1 MATIGLRVQDSADG
15 GSSLSLADTLAKGIF
30 GDPEGQMKARALAAQ
45 VAAHQA
51 YATKLGAD
59 TGLVNVKTR
68 EEQALAD
75 AQDAAANSPDALLA
89 AIPSPARPIP
99 VETSRA
105 NAPGTTGYGPQPGI
119 VTPDAQA
126 TYDAAVRMHDAQAET
141 LRKLWPVIVR
151 TGNATQVIEALGKG
165 EGLAGLSGGLVPGA
179 KVDPNVQRVA
189 GGLYTGSAPTTST
202 VWSPGDVAG
211 VDAEA
216 RGKILEERGKPKTP
230 ILRDINGG
238 LVSVDPTGAVAT
250 PVQGAEPQPKAPERQ
265 VIDGAVYER
274 DPATG
279 KWSPAPGIAALPK
292 APERQVVDGV
302 VYERGPDGKW
312 APAAGIASPPP
323 KIINVGKNETPMI
336 QNPDGSLS
344 PAPGVPTK
352 PDTGPY
358 GDISSVSGVDNQIV
372 NTVAN
377 KLANNQPIT
386 PDEARSYDQS
396 WNNLFGAKTEIQI
409 INGVKTPVTIQPS
422 VPTRFPSPDQAYTK
436 AGVAPPPPPVQ
447 SSAPPVQSGGPPVQ
461 SGGPPVQNA
470 GPVVV
475 GTPLEKPVPKPLTAE
490 QEKARTYLVMGSDAN
505 DILTKLDP
513 KTVPSG
519 LDIWLAQTGGAP
531 GPVSSVVGSLA
542 SDQAKQYAGAASAF
556 IEAYA
561 RPATGATI
569 SPKDYQN
576 FYSAMI
582 PLPTDPQS
590 EIDRKTRIRANL
602 VKVWE
607 SGGFPDDASRDA
619 WLADQVRSSKSTPP
633 KSDDTSKPKRRVY
646 DANGNLQ

>member
-1 MATIGLRVQDSADG
+1 MATIGLRVQDSGVGD
-15 GSSLSLADTLAKGIF
+15 SLSLADTLAKGIF

-59 TGLVNVKTR
+59 TGLVQAKTK
-68 EEQALAD
+68 EEID
-75 AQDAAANSPDALLA
+75 AENERLRAGPLVGAAAA
-89 AIPSPARPIP
+89 AAVPMPIP
-99 VETSRA
+99 VEASRA
-105 NAPGTTGYGPQPGI
+105 DAPGTTGYGPQPGI
-119 VTPDAQA
+119 VSPRDQA
-126 TYDAAVRMHDAQAET
+126 IHDALVARERA
-141 LRKLWPVIVR
+141 LGPILVR
-151 TGNATQVIEALGKG
+151 GNPTQVAEGVGKDYG
-165 EGLAGLSGGLVPGA
+165 GVILASAASNPAIVSPDSLRLASLLYSG
-179 KVDPNVQRVA
+179 N
-189 GGLYTGSAPTTST
+189 APTTST
-202 VWSPGDVAG
+202 VITSGDYAG
-211 VDAEA
+211 VDAAA
-216 RGKILEERGKPKTP
+216 REKILTEQGKPKTP

-265 VIDGAVYER
+265 VVDGAVWER
-274 DPATG
+274 DPVTG
-279 KWSPAPGIAALPK
+279 KWAPAPGIA
-292 APERQVVDGV
+292 
-302 VYERGPDGKW
+302 
-312 APAAGIASPPP
+312 PAPP

-344 PAPGVPTK
+344 PAPGAPTK
-352 PDTGPY
+352 PETGPY

-386 PDEARSYDQS
+386 PDEARTYDQS

-409 INGVKTPVTIQPS
+409 INGARTPVTIQSS
-422 VPTRFPSPDQAYTK
+422 VPARFPNPDQIYTK
-436 AGVAPPPPPVQ
+436 AGVAPPSLPVQSSAPPVQ
-447 SSAPPVQSGGPPVQ
+447 SSAPPVQGGA
-461 SGGPPVQNA
+461 PPVQNA
-470 GPVVV
+470 SPVVV
-475 GTPLEKPVPKPLTAE
+475 GTPLEKPAPKPLTAE
-490 QEKARTYLVMGSDAN
+490 QEKARTYLVMGSQAN

-531 GPVSSVVGSLA
+531 GPISSVVGSLA

-582 PLPTDPQS
+582 PLPTDPKS
-590 EIDRKTRIRANL
+590 EIDRKTRLRANL

-619 WLADQVRSSKSTPP
+619 WLADQVRADSSKSSASAPVQTP
-633 KSDDTSKPKRRVY
+633 DDKPPPNYPGSPQSWKHMSPEDRK
-646 DANGNLQ
+646 LFQ